1 MDDEEPARERLRKLL
16 GPHPDVDIVGE
27 AEDGEQA
34 IRQISDLKPV
44 LVFLDIQMPRPTG
57 LEVAAS
63 LGKPAPHVIFFCT
76 AYDEYAV
83 RAFDLHATDYLL
95 KPVKRPRLARALDR
109 VREQIEDGSES
120 ATPIPRL
127 GSGTNRRLLARSG
140 EKYVVVQQTRVEC
153 FLSEEG
159 ETKLCSDRGDYSMD
173 PTLADLDSRLD
184 PDRFYRI
191 SRSAI
196 VNLDHIHEVAPLV
209 GGYGEMVLR
218 SGRRCDVSR
227 RRMKEL
233 LERFGGS

>member
-16 GPHPDVDIVGE
+16 GTHTDVEIVGE

-34 IRQISDLKPV
+34 IGQISSLRPD
-44 LVFLDIQMPRPTG
+44 LVFLDIQMPRATG

-63 LGKPAPHVIFFCT
+63 LGKPEPHIIFCT

-83 RAFDLHATDYLL
+83 QAFDLDATDYLL
-95 KPVKRPRLARALDR
+95 KPVERPRLAKALDR
-109 VREQIEDGSES
+109 VREQIHDRPED
-120 ATPIPRL
+120 AVRIPTHAGRA
-127 GSGTNRRLLARSG
+127 NRRLLARRG
-140 EKYVVVQQTRVEC
+140 EKYVVVQQSRVEC

-159 ETKLCSDRGDYSMD
+159 STKLCSDGGDYAMD
-173 PTLADLDSRLD
+173 PTLADLDARLD
-184 PDRFYRI
+184 PERFYRV

-196 VNLDHIHEVAPLV
+196 VNLDHVQEVAPLM
-209 GGYGEMVLR
+209 GGFGEVLLR

-233 LERFGGS
+233 LERFAGG